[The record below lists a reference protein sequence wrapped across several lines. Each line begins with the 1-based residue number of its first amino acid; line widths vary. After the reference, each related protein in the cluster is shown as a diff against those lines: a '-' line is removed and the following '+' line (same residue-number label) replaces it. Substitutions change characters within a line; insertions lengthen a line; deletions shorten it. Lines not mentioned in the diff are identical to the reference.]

1 MGRAFHAAPP
11 ARLLPPLSGPS
22 LLGGH
27 PLLQCGPPCF
37 EQYLA
42 RAYTDVTELP
52 EAVGERWVLGQA
64 YARALAPL
72 APPPLLP
79 RPHVAGRSSLGPSY
93 GGPLAKQVVKDALA
107 LLGQY
112 RL

>member
-1 MGRAFHAAPP
+1 MG
-11 ARLLPPLSGPS
+11 
-22 LLGGH
+22 
-27 PLLQCGPPCF
+27 
-37 EQYLA
+37 A
-42 RAYTDVTELP
+42 RA
-52 EAVGERWVLGQA
+52 A